1 MANQQEEE
9 REELPLTKAA
19 EYLLEECRMVLP
31 GIQALFGFQLVSV
44 FSQRF
49 AEELSRGEQQAH
61 LVAIVLIVIAIAL
74 IMTPAAFHRESGE
87 QAVTRTFLT
96 VSTRLLVVSMFPLTV
111 ALCIDT
117 YLIARV
123 IVGGW
128 IAPVLSATFFIM
140 FMTLWFVLPR
150 WRRLQKLLSR

>member
-1 MANQQEEE
+1 MADRHKEE
-9 REELPLTKAA
+9 REDLPLTKAA
-19 EYLLEECRMVLP
+19 EYLFEECRMVLP

-49 AEELSRGEQQAH
+49 SQELSRSEQQAH

-74 IMTPAAFHRESGE
+74 IMTPAAYHREVGG
-87 QAVTRTFLT
+87 QTVTRTFFK
-96 VSTRLLVVSMFPLTV
+96 VSTRLLLISMFPLTV
-111 ALCIDT
+111 ALCIDF

-128 IAPVLSATFFIM
+128 VAPTLSAIVFVMFI
-140 FMTLWFVLPR
+140 TLWFVLPR
-150 WRRLQKLLSR
+150 WQKLQQLLSR